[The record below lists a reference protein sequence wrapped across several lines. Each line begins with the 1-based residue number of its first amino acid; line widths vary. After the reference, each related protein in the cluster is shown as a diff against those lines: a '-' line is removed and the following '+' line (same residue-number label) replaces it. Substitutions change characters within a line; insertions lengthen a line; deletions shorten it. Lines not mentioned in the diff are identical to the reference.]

1 MILALLACTDLQR
14 TPTRDPRETWTA
26 EERRERGR
34 VVLVTLDGLRW
45 QDVLDAGWRSRAES
59 QPLMPQL
66 TMLGNDGVL
75 IGDVRTGSR
84 LQVEAALPKS
94 LPSYQGMMLG
104 HATDCE
110 SNNCARPSDETLPER
125 VVRELGLDE
134 HEVAVFGTW
143 GPIAEAASSGR
154 GGFTMSTG
162 YQDGDP
168 PPWGKSRWDHQT
180 LGATVDHLREH
191 DTRLVWM
198 ALGDADEWA
207 HEGELERYLE
217 AAKGSD
223 TALTQLVSTLA
234 ARGVW
239 DDTTLIVT
247 TDHGRGL
254 GPFWE
259 SHSRWDAA
267 RDVWLVA
274 SGPEV
279 VRAGRVHARDDGT
292 LSGLRPTI
300 EHLLGLEPVGQ
311 PFWWA
316 SGE

>member
-1 MILALLACTDLQR
+1 MVFVLLACAELER

-34 VVLVTLDGLRW
+34 VVLVTVDGVRW
-45 QDVLDAGWRSRAES
+45 QDALDAGWRSRAVS
-59 QPLMPQL
+59 HPLMPQL
-66 TMLGNDGVL
+66 TMLGNDGV
-75 IGDVRTGSR
+75 IVGDVRTGSR
-84 LQVEAALPKS
+84 LQVEGRSPKS
-94 LPSYQGMMLG
+94 LPSYQGMMVG
-104 HATDCE
+104 QATDCE
-110 SNNCARPSDETLPER
+110 GNDCSRPASETLPER
-125 VVRELGLDE
+125 VVRELGLAPE
-134 HEVAVFGTW
+134 EVAVFGTW
-143 GPIAEAASSGR
+143 GPISEAASSGR
-154 GGFTMSTG
+154 GGFTMTAG
-162 YQDGDP
+162 FQGGDP
-168 PPWGKSRWDHQT
+168 PPWGQSRWDAQT
-180 LGATVDHLREH
+180 LATALDHLRDH
-191 DTRLVWM
+191 DTRFLWM

-217 AAKGSD
+217 AAQASD
-223 TALTQLVSTLA
+223 AALTQLVSVLA
-234 ARGVW
+234 AEGVW

-279 VRAGRVHARDDGT
+279 VRAGRVHDRDDGT
-292 LSGLRPTI
+292 LAGLRPTV

-311 PFWWA
+311 PFWWVT
-316 SGE
+316 GG